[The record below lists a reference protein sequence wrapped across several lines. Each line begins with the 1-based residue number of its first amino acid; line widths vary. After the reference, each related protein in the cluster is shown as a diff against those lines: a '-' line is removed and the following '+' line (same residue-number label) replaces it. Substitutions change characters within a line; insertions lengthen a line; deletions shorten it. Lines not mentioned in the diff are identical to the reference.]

1 MNLSGLIRSESY
13 KKGTLFSVFFNA
25 ISKGILFLL
34 TVVIARYF
42 GSDIKTDIYFFVF
55 GAMLLFSGFINTI
68 DTSVL
73 IPESMRIREREGK
86 DKAAAFLNYFLFI
99 YVVIGILFTV
109 VMYFFGSAVFG
120 LISKFS
126 EQDILTYHNYFWTGS
141 LFFIF
146 HLLTNYINTILTSLK
161 FFSIPMIISSIKS
174 CIAIGCIFLLKADYD
189 VLSVFLAGLLS
200 YAVNLVF
207 LLFILKKIA
216 GWKFAARSAKIKK
229 GVLKNIFYAELGQI
243 ATLASSLFPLYLLSG
258 FGSGALSVMN
268 YGKNIADIPNTLVTT
283 QFANVSGIKL
293 NEEVT
298 RHDHAGMNETFVKT
312 SKLLLFILVP
322 MSFYLFVFATPIV
335 QLFYQ
340 SKNFTTDAA
349 AESAFFLQL
358 LAVSIF
364 SIGINAMVTRV
375 FIAVQAIKQA
385 FLYQIVMNTFLIAA
399 IWIFTG
405 YYGAY
410 GYPYGLILI
419 NMVNYIGMYFICK
432 KLAKWIDYA
441 GILKYTILIIIINA
455 FIATG
460 LFFAMGF
467 LSMEILS
474 HLVSGFLLYL
484 IILLVLNEKF
494 SLNKELRMVIKG
506 LLKRGV

>member
-1 MNLSGLIRSESY
+1 MGFLGLIRSESY
-13 KKGTLFSVFFNA
+13 KKGTVLSVFFNA
-25 ISKGILFLL
+25 FSKGILFLL

-68 DTSVL
+68 DTAVL

-86 DKAAAFLNYFLFI
+86 DKSVAFLNYFLWI
-99 YVVIGILFTV
+99 YVVIGILFTGL
-109 VMYFFGSAVFG
+109 MYFFGSTVFG

-126 EQDILTYHNYFWTGS
+126 EQDILTYHSYFRSGS

-146 HLLTNYINTILTSLK
+146 HLLTNYVNTILTSLK

-174 CIAIGCIFLLKADYD
+174 CIAIACIFLLKSDYD
-189 VLSVFLAGLLS
+189 VLSVFLGGLLA
-200 YAVNLVF
+200 YAVNLIF
-207 LLFILKKIA
+207 LIVILKKIA
-216 GWKFAARSAKIKK
+216 GWKFTIQPVEIKK
-229 GVLKNIFYAELGQI
+229 KIWGNIFYAELGQV

-258 FGSGALSVMN
+258 FGSGVLSVMN

-293 NEEVT
+293 NEEVA
-298 RHDHAGMNETFVKT
+298 RHDHAAMNSTFVKT

-322 MSFYLFVFATPIV
+322 MSFYLFVFATPVV

-358 LAVSIF
+358 LSVIIF
-364 SIGINAMVTRV
+364 SIGINAMVTRI
-375 FIAVQAIKQA
+375 FIAVQAIRQA
-385 FLYQIVMNTFLIAA
+385 FLYQVALNLLLILA
-399 IWIFTG
+399 IWIFTRQ
-405 YYGAY
+405 YGAY
-410 GYPYGLILI
+410 GYPYGLILM

-432 KLAKWIDYA
+432 KLVKEVDYA
-441 GILKYTILIIIINA
+441 AIIKYTVLVIMINAVIATALYFLLRSLNMGILP
-455 FIATG
+455 
-460 LFFAMGF
+460 
-467 LSMEILS
+467 E
-474 HLVSGFLLYL
+474 LVIGFLLYL
-484 IILLVLNEKF
+484 MILLVLNDKMN
-494 SLNKELRMVIKG
+494 LNKELGKAIKNV
-506 LLKRGV
+506 KQRFY